1 MSIDNLLL
9 VTDLAGWSDRAL
21 GRAVELAQRHNA
33 ALRILHV
40 LDEDLPAEHLERLEK
55 DTAHEIRE
63 GLSAVAHAQRL
74 EVVIQVARGK
84 GFPDILRLARQG
96 PVDLVVLGARDSERV
111 TDMFTGSTA
120 ERFLRHS
127 DYPVLTVVNPAQS
140 PYHHVLVVTD
150 FSVSAR
156 RALELSLSLVPEG
169 DYHLVHAYQAPTARR
184 GDAQGGP
191 PGGPD
196 ALAEEIGRRIQD
208 EFGLL
213 LDKYAYTGIE
223 FQKEIVSG
231 PALEAIRERVG
242 QLQPDLLVMGTH
254 GRTAVGQAPLGSVA
268 TRLLRDPPTDI
279 LAARAW

>member
-40 LDEDLPAEHLERLEK
+40 LDEDLPAEHLEQLER

-63 GLSAVAHAQRL
+63 GLSSVSHAERL
-74 EVVIQVARGK
+74 DVVIQVERGK
-84 GFPDILRLARQG
+84 GFPDILRFARQG
-96 PVDLVVLGARDSERV
+96 PVDLVVLGARDSDTV
-111 TDMFTGSTA
+111 TDMFTGSTG

-127 DYPVLTVVNPAQS
+127 DYPVLTVANPAQS
-140 PYHHVLVVTD
+140 PYHRVLVVTD

-156 RALELSLSLVPEG
+156 RALELSLFLVPDG
-169 DYHLVHAYQAPTARR
+169 DYHLVHAYQSPTARR
-184 GDAQGGP
+184 GGAQGEP
-191 PGGPD
+191 PGAPG
-196 ALAEEIGRRIQD
+196 ALAEGIGRRIQD

-213 LDKYAYTGIE
+213 LDKYAYTGID
-223 FQKEIVSG
+223 FKKEIVSG

-242 QLQPDLLVMGTH
+242 ELQPALLVMGTH
-254 GRTAVGQAPLGSVA
+254 GRTAVGQAPLGSVT
-268 TRLLRDPPTDI
+268 TRLLQDPPTDI

>member
-9 VTDLAGWSDRAL
+9 VTDLAGWSERAL
-21 GRAVELAQRHNA
+21 GRAVELARRHHA

-40 LDEDLPAEHLERLEK
+40 LDQDLPAEHLERLEK

-63 GLSAVAHAQRL
+63 GLSAVAHAARL
-74 EVVIQVARGK
+74 DVVIQVERGK

-96 PVDLVVLGARDSERV
+96 PVDLVVLGARDSDPV
-111 TDMFTGSTA
+111 TDLFLGSTA

-127 DYPVLTVVNPAQS
+127 DYPVLTVANPAQS
-140 PYHHVLVVTD
+140 PYQSVLVVTD

-169 DYHLVHAYQAPTARR
+169 DYHLVHAYQPPTTRAD
-184 GDAQGGP
+184 GT
-191 PGGPD
+191 PD
-196 ALAEEIGRRIQD
+196 VLAEEVGRRIQE

-223 FQKEIVSG
+223 FKREIVPG
-231 PALEAIRERVG
+231 PALEAIRERVDR
-242 QLQPDLLVMGTH
+242 LRPDLLVMGTH

-268 TRLLRDPPTDI
+268 TRLLQDPPTDI

>member
-9 VTDLAGWSDRAL
+9 VTDLAGWSERAL
-21 GRAVELAQRHNA
+21 GRAVELARRHHA
-33 ALRILHV
+33 SLRILHV
-40 LDEDLPAEHLERLEK
+40 LDQDLPAEHLERLEK

-63 GLSAVAHAQRL
+63 GLSAVAHAERL
-74 EVVIQVARGK
+74 DVVIQVERGK

-96 PVDLVVLGARDSERV
+96 PVDLVVVGARDSDLV

-127 DYPVLTVVNPAQS
+127 DYPVLTVANPAKA
-140 PYHHVLVVTD
+140 PYHRVLVVTD

-169 DYHLVHAYQAPTARR
+169 DYHLVHVYQPPGTRR
-184 GDAQGGP
+184 GGAAGGA
-191 PGGPD
+191 PD
-196 ALAEEIGRRIQD
+196 ALTEELGRRIQD

-213 LDKYAYTGIE
+213 LDKYAYTGID
-223 FQKEIVSG
+223 FKKELVSG
-231 PALEAIRERVG
+231 PTLEAIRERVG
-242 QLQPDLLVMGTH
+242 QLGPDLLVMGTH

-268 TRLLRDPPTDI
+268 TRLLQDPPTDI